1 MEIKMTVI
9 KSMTGSANTVLNTE
23 VATITIDLNSVN
35 GRFLEINFKLPDT
48 LKHLEQ
54 KLRAIGQEKLAR
66 GKVDCYINISLNSSS
81 LLNIDNEA
89 LVSLAASINTIQ
101 ENIPH
106 ANVNALEILNF
117 PGIIKQSSNIQEI
130 IDRELLNNF
139 GKALDK
145 LSEARESEG
154 QKLKEALTVRLN
166 LISKQ
171 ADIIEQQLKDLV
183 LNERNRILNKIA
195 EMKVEADPARI
206 DQEVAIAAQKADVEE
221 EYERLRSHIREVTK
235 ILDKGGV
242 CGKRLD
248 FMMQEFNRESNTL
261 ASKASNLEITQIAV
275 ELKVLIE
282 QMREQVQNIE

>member
-1 MEIKMTVI
+1 MTVI

-195 EMKVEADPARI
+195 EMKVEVDPARI

-221 EYERLRSHIREVTK
+221 EYDRLRSHIREVTK

>member
-1 MEIKMTVI
+1 MTVI

-89 LVSLAASINTIQ
+89 LVSLAASINTIH

-195 EMKVEADPARI
+195 EMKVEVDPARI

-221 EYERLRSHIREVTK
+221 EYDRLRSHIREVTK

>member
-1 MEIKMTVI
+1 MTVI
-9 KSMTGSANTVLNTE
+9 KSMTGSANTVLNAE

-195 EMKVEADPARI
+195 EMKVEVDPARI

-221 EYERLRSHIREVTK
+221 EYDRLRSHIREVTK

>member
-1 MEIKMTVI
+1 MTVI

-195 EMKVEADPARI
+195 EMKVEVDPARI

-221 EYERLRSHIREVTK
+221 EYDRLRSHIREVTK

-282 QMREQVQNIE
+282 QMREQIQNIE

>member
-1 MEIKMTVI
+1 MTVI

-89 LVSLAASINTIQ
+89 LVSLAASINTIN

-195 EMKVEADPARI
+195 EMKVEVDPARI

-221 EYERLRSHIREVTK
+221 EYDRLRSHIREVTK